1 MGCYKKDGIQT
12 DVTYWDRLWHER
24 REKRHLIDL
33 EIDPIYKL
41 LEYFVPQPASS
52 IIEIGCGEGLRT
64 LNFAK
69 QHGLEVTIFDYSD
82 VALELAVENAGDL
95 GVTVDTINGD
105 LLNNSLDPDRY
116 DIVWSVGLYEHFCG
130 EDRQRAFDEM
140 YRICKPGGTGIVI
153 VPNSLNLPYRLT
165 KKFKETL
172 KKWPYGYEEPFS
184 RWEMSDRMH
193 KSGFKDVETVG
204 IGALLSMYRWF
215 LHGTS
220 YANRF
225 LKNPTPFKS
234 LNEHLQ
240 RIDLDISTGNYLN
253 NIFGRE
259 LGSRGIK

>member
-1 MGCYKKDGIQT
+1 MDGYKKDGIQT
-12 DVTYWDRLWHER
+12 DEVYWNRFWRER
-24 REKRHLIDL
+24 GKKRYPIDL

-41 LEYFVPQPASS
+41 LEYFVPQPTSS
-52 IIEIGCGEGLRT
+52 IIEIGCGMGLRT
-64 LNFAK
+64 LHFAK
-69 QHGLEVTIFDYSD
+69 KHGLEATLFDYSD
-82 VALELAVENAGDL
+82 VALELAAENAEDL
-95 GVTVDTINGD
+95 EVRAEIINGD
-105 LLNNSLDPDRY
+105 LLNNLLDSDRY
-116 DIVWSVGLYEHFCG
+116 NIVWSVGLYEHFCG
-130 EDRQRAFDEM
+130 EDRQRAFDEI

-165 KKFKETL
+165 KKFRETL
-172 KKWPYGYEEPFS
+172 QKWPFGYEKPFS
-184 RWEMSDRMH
+184 RWELGDRML